1 MVGAG
6 RVDLLDAT
14 DLATRLVCDAVGTN
28 LFLVGFAWQR
38 GLLPLSFEALDGA
51 IALNGVAVSLNRQ
64 AFEWGRRAALDLPA
78 VQAVAQGDRP
88 PHHILSSSLDDEVA
102 RRVAFLTAYQD
113 AAYAPRYADVVER
126 DRKSV
131 GWGKR
136 LSVRVDI
143 GG

>member
-88 PHHILSSSLDDEVA
+88 PHHILSSSLDEEVA
-102 RRVAFLTAYQD
+102 RRVAFLTDYQY
-113 AAYAPRYADVVER
+113 AANARRYDEFVDPGGGSEEPR
-126 DRKSV
+126 V
-131 GWGKR
+131 GNDG
-136 LSVRVDI
+136 
-143 GG
+143 

>member
-1 MVGAG
+1 MVGDE
-6 RVDLLDAT
+6 RVDLFDAT
-14 DLATRLVCDAVGTN
+14 DLATRLVGDAVGTN

-88 PHHILSSSLDDEVA
+88 
-102 RRVAFLTAYQD
+102 
-113 AAYAPRYADVVER
+113 
-126 DRKSV
+126 DRKSP
-131 GWGKR
+131 R
-136 LSVRVDI
+136 LTSSP
-143 GG
+143 

>member
-1 MVGAG
+1 MVGDE
-6 RVDLLDAT
+6 RVDLFDAT
-14 DLATRLVCDAVGTN
+14 DLATRLVGDAVGTN

-88 PHHILSSSLDDEVA
+88 PHHILSSSLDEEVA
-102 RRVAFLTAYQD
+102 RRVRSEEHTSELQSLMRIS
-113 AAYAPRYADVVER
+113 YAVFCLKKKTRRSQP
-126 DRKSV
+126 
-131 GWGKR
+131 
-136 LSVRVDI
+136 
-143 GG
+143 